1 MPSGRI
7 SCQKSVQCEGG
18 CGRTSKKQN
27 PKSWKRK
34 SCIPRNWSGKGRWL
48 ETCSLDGDSGH
59 GGTLQGISTHE
70 MTKATSLELAPQC
83 IFPWQTSCRQLPHTC
98 THHAQPSLPYI
109 PKCHHQYITPLP
121 LALTQCYTEF
131 PPHRFTLMT
140 AILLQRRS
148 LRHLCQHSH
157 ESSKTC
163 FLWWPMRETRVE
175 QIHPLVV
182 KVMVPDG
189 GRWVPTTM
197 YRKPGRP
204 ASQSRS
210 SHKT

>member
-1 MPSGRI
+1 MRHKLCRSFHPWCPGVKNRCLCHNVTQYSRQHAGFWWTPFVAYLATGHPR
-7 SCQKSVQCEGG
+7 QKSVQREGG

-27 PKSWKRK
+27 PKNWKRK
-34 SCIPRNWSGKGRWL
+34 SCIPWNWSWKGKWL

-98 THHAQPSLPYI
+98 THHARPPLPFI
-109 PKCHHQYITPLP
+109 PKCHHRYNTPLP
-121 LALTQCYTEF
+121 LAFTPCYTEF
-131 PPHRFTLMT
+131 QPHRFTLMT

-157 ESSKTC
+157 
-163 FLWWPMRETRVE
+163 
-175 QIHPLVV
+175 
-182 KVMVPDG
+182 
-189 GRWVPTTM
+189 
-197 YRKPGRP
+197 
-204 ASQSRS
+204 
-210 SHKT
+210 